1 MLREQ
6 ALWRHGSLL
15 HQGQA
20 LSDSRRVGRT
30 SAPTSHLICP
40 LQRYALTLPVCR
52 MVISLVMSSKSLTHI
67 QTSSVGL
74 GRITHRTKR
83 ACTTWKGTSG
93 TAITTCAARS
103 MLSAGRWSQLCES
116 SGCGRRASWPG
127 ICGTVSKAGEAPTQS
142 SPSDNYFEQGF
153 NWSLTLNSGAPTE

>member
-74 GRITHRTKR
+74 GRITHCTKR
-83 ACTTWKGTSG
+83 ACTTWTGTSG
-93 TAITTCAARS
+93 TAITTCASCATCAARS

-116 SGCGRRASWPG
+116 SGCGRRASWPE
-127 ICGTVSKAGEAPTQS
+127 ICGTVSKASAAPTQS
-142 SPSDNYFEQGF
+142 LLLLITMSNKGSIGH
-153 NWSLTLNSGAPTE
+153 